1 MDEITAVFKILGPNL
16 DREEFT
22 VGQAGARAGRSG
34 DNDVVLPS
42 NEISRHH
49 MRFEWDNGQIA
60 IRDLN
65 SSNGVWYNDARIR
78 ADAPQVLQPGESIRV
93 GPFVITLE
101 SINVP
106 KKKKAQPQQTVADL
120 PVPTPAPEPEPEP
133 PPVEAYVPQTEPP
146 PVPQPEVVV
155 EAAPPVDEA
164 ILTQPPVIDE
174 RPPVDAQ
181 LQEAGMEFVVA
192 APGEEAVA
200 KPDPEPE
207 PEPEARSTKS
217 RSKTSKEDK
226 ENGAKP
232 PESADGAEKSFLFT
246 PIEPDGPDKPAAS
259 VKQEEKPVDEASQF
273 IPAIVPEKPKE
284 ERDGKKP
291 KSDDPFD
298 NIPYI
303 GGDGASLSPNDP
315 LPPLPT
321 IDGAIYPVGLPRDA
335 SSWLKYLPSIYL
347 DNDFTGRFLL
357 IFEAMMSPDIW
368 VIDNL
373 DLYFAPEIAP
383 LEWVRWIASWFDIYI
398 APELPAERQRA
409 ILSQAGWLAARRG
422 TRAGLERLLELYSG
436 VRPEII
442 EEAAHFTV
450 KLPMSESSVSLPRE
464 LLESLIIKNKPAF
477 ASFSLEL
484 S

>member
-1 MDEITAVFKILGPNL
+1 MNEITAVFKILGPNL
-16 DREEFT
+16 DRDEFT

-34 DNDVVLPS
+34 DNDIVLPS
-42 NEISRHH
+42 TEISRHH

-106 KKKKAQPQQTVADL
+106 KKKKAQQQTVADL
-120 PVPTPAPEPEPEP
+120 PVPTPPEPEP
-133 PPVEAYVPQTEPP
+133 PPAPAEQYVPQPEPP
-146 PVPQPEVVV
+146 PVPEPEVIV
-155 EAAPPVDEA
+155 EAAPPVDDAA
-164 ILTQPPVIDE
+164 ILTQPPTPEAE
-174 RPPVDAQ
+174 RPVESSLEHAD
-181 LQEAGMEFVVA
+181 A
-192 APGEEAVA
+192 APGQEAA
-200 KPDPEPE
+200 PEPE
-207 PEPEARSTKS
+207 PDQPARSTRSRAKS
-217 RSKTSKEDK
+217 GKDGKDDDEKQD
-226 ENGAKP
+226 EA
-232 PESADGAEKSFLFT
+232 ADGAEKSFLFT
-246 PIEPDGPDKPAAS
+246 PIEPDATGKPAAS
-259 VKQEEKPVDEASQF
+259 TRKENEQPKQVEESSQF
-273 IPAIVPEKPKE
+273 IPAIRPEKPKE
-284 ERDGKKP
+284 DAGGAKP

-298 NIPYI
+298 RVPHI
-303 GGDGASLSPNDP
+303 GGDGASLSPREP
-315 LPPLPT
+315 LPPLPALNGT
-321 IDGAIYPVGLPRDA
+321 VYPVGLPKDA

-347 DNDFTGRFLL
+347 DDDFTGRFLL

-368 VIDNL
+368 IIDNL
-373 DLYFAPEIAP
+373 ELYFSPEIAP
-383 LEWVRWIASWFDIYI
+383 LEWVRWIAGWFDIYI

-422 TRAGLERLLELYSG
+422 TRAGLERLLELYCG

-442 EEAAHFTV
+442 EDAAHFTV
-450 KLPMSESSVSLPRE
+450 KLPLSEGSVQLTRE
-464 LLESLIIKNKPAF
+464 LLETLITKNKPAF